1 MIGKWQDAPWIRRVV
16 FLGLSL
22 AAYLAVFFLIVHPI
36 YAVFAEQDAQ
46 IAMLSETIARM
57 NAIANRKSDVEAL
70 ARQVDAE
77 GDLGEFLAGANEGV
91 ANAALQARLKTMTE
105 ASGARVRSVQGLPA
119 KSNGQIRY
127 IGARIDLYGAL
138 GAVHKAIYAVE
149 SGKPYLFVSG
159 ASIRLS
165 PSISAQAAMTEPVID
180 AQLDVFGAVQMES
193 PVR

>member
-1 MIGKWQDAPWIRRVV
+1 MIGKWRDAPWIRRVL
-16 FLGLSL
+16 FLGLNLGACL
-22 AAYLAVFFLIVHPI
+22 AIFILIVHPI

-46 IAMLSETIARM
+46 IAMLSETLARM
-57 NAIANRKSDVEAL
+57 NAIVNRKSDVEAL

-138 GAVHKAIYAVE
+138 GSIHKAIYAVE
-149 SGKPYLFVSG
+149 SGKPYLFVSS

-165 PSISAQAAMTEPVID
+165 PSINAQAAMAEPVID
-180 AQLDVFGAVQMES
+180 AQLDVFGAVQMEA

>member
-1 MIGKWQDAPWIRRVV
+1 MIRKWQDTPRIRRVL
-16 FLGLSL
+16 FLGLNL
-22 AAYLAVFFLIVHPI
+22 AASLAVFILIVRPI
-36 YAVFAEQDAQ
+36 YAVFVEQDAQ
-46 IAMLSETIARM
+46 IAMLGETLARM
-57 NAIANRKSDVEAL
+57 NAIANRKSDVEDL
-70 ARQVDAE
+70 ARQLDAE
-77 GDLGEFLAGANEGV
+77 SDLGEFLAGANEGV

-105 ASGARVRSVQGLPA
+105 AAGARVRSVQGLPI
-119 KSNGQIRY
+119 KNNGQIRY
-127 IGARIDLYGAL
+127 IGARIDLYGPL

>member
-1 MIGKWQDAPWIRRVV
+1 VTGKWQDVWWIRRVV
-16 FLGLSL
+16 FLGLNL
-22 AAYLAVFFLIVHPI
+22 AAGLAVFILIAHPI
-36 YAVFAEQDAQ
+36 YALFAERDAQ
-46 IAMLSETIARM
+46 IAMLSEMLARM
-57 NAIANRKSDVEAL
+57 NAIANRKSDVERL

-77 GDLGEFLAGANEGV
+77 GNLGEFLAGANEGV

-105 ASGARVRSVQGLPA
+105 TAGARVRSVQGLPA
-119 KSNGQIRY
+119 KNDGQIRS

-149 SGKPYLFVSG
+149 SGKPYLFVSS

-180 AQLDVFGAVQMES
+180 AQLDIFGVVQMES
-193 PVR
+193 PGR

>member
-1 MIGKWQDAPWIRRVV
+1 MIGKWRDIPWLRRAV
-16 FLGLSL
+16 FIGINL
-22 AAYLAVFFLIVHPI
+22 AACFAVFIMIAHPI
-36 YAVFAEQDAQ
+36 YMLLAERDAQ
-46 IAMLSETIARM
+46 IAMQREALARM
-57 NAIANRKSDVEAL
+57 DAVASRKSDVDAI

-77 GDLGEFLAGANEGV
+77 SDVGEFLAAANEGA
-91 ANAALQARLKTMTE
+91 ANAALQARLKTMAE
-105 ASGARVRSVQGLPA
+105 AAGARIRSVQGLPA

-149 SGKPYLFVSG
+149 SGKPYLFVAN

-165 PSISAQAAMTEPVID
+165 PSVSAQAAMTEPVID
-180 AQLDVFGAVQMES
+180 VQLDVFGAMRTEL